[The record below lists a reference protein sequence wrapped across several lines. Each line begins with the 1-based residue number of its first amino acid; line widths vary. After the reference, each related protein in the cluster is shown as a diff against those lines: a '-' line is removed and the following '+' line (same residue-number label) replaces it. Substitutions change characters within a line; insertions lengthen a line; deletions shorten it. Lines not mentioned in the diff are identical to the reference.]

1 MDSTPRLRADDRP
14 EFEGV
19 LDEAL
24 HSEEIQSR
32 LRGSGTALDSE
43 QLRTLTLRAAE
54 MIATAAAPE
63 YGAYVAL
70 LDREHAA
77 SGADGDRTAAGG
89 AGLVPL
95 LAVLVP
101 FLAGIAALLL
111 LALGYGLRAAGGIA
125 IAGPLIASGLIAAG
139 VCVAALVVAAV
150 GLLLTA
156 VRGGS
161 ASRGGRVAEARAA
174 WRSALR
180 DRGVLP
186 YLRRQLAD
194 QAPGD
199 GGGGDATSEPPG
211 RESV

>member
-32 LRGSGTALDSE
+32 LRGSGTGLDSE

-54 MIATAAAPE
+54 MIATVAAPE

-77 SGADGDRTAAGG
+77 SGADGDRTAARG

-111 LALGYGLRAAGGIA
+111 LALGYG
-125 IAGPLIASGLIAAG
+125 
-139 VCVAALVVAAV
+139 
-150 GLLLTA
+150 
-156 VRGGS
+156 
-161 ASRGGRVAEARAA
+161 
-174 WRSALR
+174 
-180 DRGVLP
+180 
-186 YLRRQLAD
+186 
-194 QAPGD
+194 
-199 GGGGDATSEPPG
+199 
-211 RESV
+211 